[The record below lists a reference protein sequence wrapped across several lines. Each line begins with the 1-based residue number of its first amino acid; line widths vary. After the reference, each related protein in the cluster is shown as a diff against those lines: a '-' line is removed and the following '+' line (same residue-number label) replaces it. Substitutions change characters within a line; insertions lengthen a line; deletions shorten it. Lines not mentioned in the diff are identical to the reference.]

1 MTKSENLKKFILL
14 CIITVLAITW
24 TGIGY
29 IKWFYG
35 LFESFA
41 PEFLDI
47 SGNVIDYGLQA
58 IGVLL
63 FILYIKCRPYTLRTA
78 MFFVIAAEL
87 VSMIGATL
95 IPVAPVKLAL
105 GYVMVIFIGML
116 TGGYITLLATLLA
129 DCGLVYGIAAAL
141 GGIVSWLITLPL
153 GGDLYLGSVSTAVY
167 AAIAVA
173 LIALIWSVMP
183 SGDDKSNEDGQTG
196 TIKAGGQ
203 DLGLIVHGMLLLLI
217 VCVTMNMGYYFPV
230 SDLAGGGVSLEVVRA
245 TSAAGLL
252 IAGIVVTKSRQS
264 GLILCICALLSPFLS
279 MALSQDPTL
288 KLPVYILSYILMGV
302 YGVYCVVLFVDISK
316 EYGMYL
322 AAAGMMIRRAG
333 ESLGNGVAIL
343 ISQRPMVLVVCAG
356 ILFVGAIFIAAAF
369 WRRMY
374 NSFPDR
380 IPAQTADG
388 RIKSEEERF
397 AEFVT
402 HFDISDREQDVLRQV
417 MEGKTNAE
425 AAAAL
430 FISENTVKFHI
441 KNILKKTGATNRKE
455 LRRIWIDRSEL

>member
-1 MTKSENLKKFILL
+1 MAKNENLKKSILL

-35 LFESFA
+35 LFESFS

-47 SGNVIDYGLQA
+47 SGNVIDYSLQA
-58 IGVLL
+58 VGVFL
-63 FILYIKCRPYTLRTA
+63 FALYIKHHPFALRNTVL
-78 MFFVIAAEL
+78 FVIAGEL
-87 VSMIGATL
+87 ISMIVATTV
-95 IPVAPVKLAL
+95 PVAPLKLAF

-116 TGGYITLLATLLA
+116 TGGYITLLANLLT
-129 DCGLVYGIAAAL
+129 DCSLTYGIAAAL
-141 GGIVSWLITLPL
+141 GGIISWLITLPL

-203 DLGLIVHGMLLLLI
+203 DRGLIVHGMLLLLI

-230 SDLAGGGVSLEVVRA
+230 SDLTDGGVSLEIVRA

-252 IAGIVVTKSRQS
+252 IAGIVVTRSRQS

-279 MALSQDPTL
+279 MALAQDPSI
-288 KLPVYILSYILMGV
+288 KFPVYIVSYILMGV
-302 YGVYCVVLFVDISK
+302 YSVYCVVLFADISK

-333 ESLGNGVAIL
+333 EALGNGAALVLSQHPMAL
-343 ISQRPMVLVVCAG
+343 VISTAA
-356 ILFVGAIFIAAAF
+356 LFVAAVFIAAAF

-374 NSFPDR
+374 NY
-380 IPAQTADG
+380 IPEHIPMETTGVTA
-388 RIKSEEERF
+388 KSEEERF
-397 AEFVT
+397 ADFAM
-402 HFDISDREQDVLRQV
+402 HFDISERETDVLHQIL
-417 MEGKTNAE
+417 EGKSNAE
-425 AAAAL
+425 IASAL

>member
-1 MTKSENLKKFILL
+1 MACCS
-14 CIITVLAITW
+14 
-24 TGIGY
+24 
-29 IKWFYG
+29 
-35 LFESFA
+35 S
-41 PEFLDI
+41 
-47 SGNVIDYGLQA
+47 
-58 IGVLL
+58 
-63 FILYIKCRPYTLRTA
+63 
-78 MFFVIAAEL
+78 
-87 VSMIGATL
+87 
-95 IPVAPVKLAL
+95 
-105 GYVMVIFIGML
+105 
-116 TGGYITLLATLLA
+116 
-129 DCGLVYGIAAAL
+129 
-141 GGIVSWLITLPL
+141 
-153 GGDLYLGSVSTAVY
+153 
-167 AAIAVA
+167 
-173 LIALIWSVMP
+173 
-183 SGDDKSNEDGQTG
+183 
-196 TIKAGGQ
+196 
-203 DLGLIVHGMLLLLI
+203 
-217 VCVTMNMGYYFPV
+217 YFPV
-230 SDLAGGGVSLEVVRA
+230 SDLTDGGVSLEIVRA

-252 IAGIVVTKSRQS
+252 IAGIVVTRSRQS

-316 EYGMYL
+316 KYGLYL